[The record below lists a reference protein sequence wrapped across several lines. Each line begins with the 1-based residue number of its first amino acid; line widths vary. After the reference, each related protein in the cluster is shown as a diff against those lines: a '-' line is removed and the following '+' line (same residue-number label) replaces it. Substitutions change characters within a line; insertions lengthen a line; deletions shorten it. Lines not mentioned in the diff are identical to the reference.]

1 MHPTDE
7 MSLHQSVTPF
17 GKNNYV
23 KPPPNKKGENTK
35 TKNNTKQTINTG
47 KKPSTNQNTDIFLN
61 SKMTKTNKN
70 TTLPL
75 QKVQIMRSLTIY
87 FYRSDRLHTII
98 ETISFGKKHV

>member
-47 KKPSTNQNTDIFLN
+47 KKPSNKVILSTPRYERDSN
-61 SKMTKTNKN
+61 S
-70 TTLPL
+70 
-75 QKVQIMRSLTIY
+75 
-87 FYRSDRLHTII
+87 
-98 ETISFGKKHV
+98 

>member
-70 TTLPL
+70 TTFTKGTDNAFPDNIFLPF
-75 QKVQIMRSLTIY
+75 RSTT
-87 FYRSDRLHTII
+87 HN
-98 ETISFGKKHV
+98 H